1 MQRPILNVTQLLKSR
16 KPILTAL
23 SCPLT
28 RSIKRQAT
36 IMTAKPPLDP
46 AKPVH
51 WILDWDGTITQHDTL
66 DTLVSIAASTKPDAP
81 VLDEWKRVSEAYMAD
96 YTAALEKL
104 APGGDLPKTVQADRK
119 LLQALASVEQ
129 TSLDRVSA
137 SGIFAG
143 LTRARISDGA
153 KSVIGSKKVE
163 LRNGF
168 VKFLQH
174 TRDRRDALD
183 LLSVNWS
190 RHFIASCL
198 SAGGAPIDPKA
209 VYANE
214 LDGIENDDVTS
225 GKISPDS
232 SAAMKIICSS
242 DKLTYLSRLRARDSA
257 TPTVYIGDSW
267 TDLECLVAADL
278 GICMR
283 ASPPSSAQ
291 QTLAARLHSLGIPCP
306 HLLDRHAADGAHVV
320 WARDFS
326 EILDWAAREPADA

>member
-1 MQRPILNVTQLLKSR
+1 
-16 KPILTAL
+16 
-23 SCPLT
+23 
-28 RSIKRQAT
+28 
-36 IMTAKPPLDP
+36 MTAKPPLDP
-46 AKPVH
+46 ANPIH

-66 DTLVSIAASTKPDAP
+66 DALVSITASTKPDAP

-96 YTAALEKL
+96 YTAALAEL
-104 APGGDLPKTVQADRK
+104 APGGDLPKTVQAERK

-143 LTRARISDGA
+143 LTRACISDGA

-163 LRNGF
+163 LRDGF
-168 VKFLQH
+168 AQFLQH
-174 TRDRRDALD
+174 THDRRDGLD

-198 SAGGAPIDPKA
+198 SAGGARIDPKA

-214 LDGIENDDVTS
+214 LDGIENDVESS

-232 SAAMKIICSS
+232 DAAMKITSSS
-242 DKLTYLSRLRARDSA
+242 DKLAYLSQLRARDPASRVSA
-257 TPTVYIGDSW
+257 NPTVYIGDSW
-267 TDLECLVAADL
+267 TDMECLLAADL

-291 QTLAARLHSLGIPCP
+291 QTLALRLQSLGIQCP
-306 HLLDRHAADGAHVV
+306 HLHDLHAADEAHVA

-326 EILDWAAREPADA
+326 EIQAWAARAPADA